1 MKVKQLSDFFP
12 LPEGKL
18 QYPIEYIENNSVIK
32 LYEDENVVRIGL
44 TEDDSL
50 LTEDLKGFHNNTV
63 EFFLIE
69 KNDLSAYLAKKI
81 SSDEMLN
88 PATGPGADEKHLLDK
103 LANDA
108 PVINLVNSIIMD
120 AIGKGASDIHIES
133 FAESTP
139 VRYRIDG
146 ILHIDRNI
154 ENNLFPAISS
164 RIKIMANLN
173 IMERRLPQDGRIS
186 VTMSGHA
193 VDLRVSIV
201 PINKGESI
209 VLRLLN
215 KKSVPLTLGELGF
228 SELSVEMI
236 SSLYNKPHGLILLTG
251 PTGSGKTTTLN
262 SIIREMNNPTVKIIT
277 IEDPVEYEIEGVD
290 QIQTNEKIGLTFDS
304 ILRRVLRQDP
314 NIIMIGEIRDK
325 TTAEL
330 AVRASMTGHL
340 VLSTLHTNDSVSV
353 LHRLVN
359 MGVEPF
365 MLAGVL
371 RGTIAQRLVRRL
383 CPDCR
388 KEETPTNL
396 EVKLLK
402 ENKLKSDTV
411 YRATGCEKCG
421 GSGYWGRLVISE
433 SFLSNEDLEDMI
445 IAGKK
450 SIEIQQYLNSKG
462 MVKLHKDGLIKA
474 INGETTIK
482 EVEKAVL
489 L

>member
-1 MKVKQLSDFFP
+1 MRVLSDFFP
-12 LPEGKL
+12 LPEGNL
-18 QYPIEYIENNSVIK
+18 QYPIEYIENNSAIK
-32 LYEDENVVRIGL
+32 LYENDSLVKIGL
-44 TEDDSL
+44 TLDDSL
-50 LTEDLKGFHNNTV
+50 IKEELKNFHNKGV
-63 EFFLIE
+63 EFYTIG
-69 KNDLSAYLAKKI
+69 KNDLSAYLAKKL
-81 SSDEMLN
+81 SADGYDNSDS
-88 PATGPGADEKHLLDK
+88 TGTDERHLLDK

-120 AIGKGASDIHIES
+120 AITKGASDIHIES
-133 FAESTP
+133 FADSTP

-146 ILHIDRNI
+146 ILHLDRNI
-154 ENNLFPAISS
+154 ENKLFPAISS

-173 IMERRLPQDGRIS
+173 IMERRLPQDGRIT
-186 VTMSGHA
+186 VKMSGYS
-193 VDLRVSIV
+193 VDLRVSII
-201 PINKGESI
+201 PISKGESI

-215 KKSVPLTLGELGF
+215 KKSIPLSLNDLGF
-228 SELSVEMI
+228 SDYSVKMI
-236 SSLYNKPHGLILLTG
+236 SSLYSKPHGLILLTG

-262 SIIREMNNPTVKIIT
+262 SIIRELNNPSVKIIT

-325 TTAEL
+325 ATAEL

-359 MGVEPF
+359 MGVEPY

-371 RGTIAQRLVRRL
+371 RGTIAQRLVRKL
-383 CPDCR
+383 CPHCR
-388 KEETPTNL
+388 REDTPTAL
-396 EVKLLK
+396 ENKLLSG
-402 ENKLKSDTV
+402 NKLKSDV
-411 YRATGCEKCG
+411 LYRAEGCDKCA
-421 GSGYWGRLVISE
+421 GSGYSGRLVIAE
-433 SFLSNEDLEDMI
+433 SFLSSEELEDLI
-445 IAGKK
+445 IEEKK
-450 SIEIQQYLNSKG
+450 STEIQTYLLSKG
-462 MVKLHKDGLIKA
+462 MIKLHKDGLEKA
-474 INGETTIK
+474 IAGLTTIK